1 MALKRV
7 VFKEGDFPS
16 QCTGCRICELVCS
29 FTHYKIFNPSLSRI
43 KVITDESKLIDFPV
57 TCRHCSDPTCI
68 SVCPTQ
74 AISRKD
80 EGVNQIDKELCVG
93 CGECASAC
101 PFGAIFIPMDEQA
114 PISCDL
120 CGGEPRCVTYCPR
133 KVLIC
138 TSDEEGTSRE
148 DEDDTI
154 RRVKI

>member
-1 MALKRV
+1 MTLKRV
-7 VFKEGDFPS
+7 VFQEGDFPS

-29 FTHYKIFNPSLSRI
+29 FTHYNIFNPSLSRI

-101 PFGAIFIPMDEQA
+101 PFGAIYIPMGEQV

-120 CGGEPRCVTYCPR
+120 CGGAPQCVTYCPR
-133 KVLIC
+133 GVLIC
-138 TSDEEGTSRE
+138 TSDEEDTYGD
-148 DEDDTI
+148 DEDAYHS
-154 RRVKI
+154 RG